1 MRVGL
6 YLLMLVSGV
15 FVGVIT
21 AERWEPEELPHV
33 DGGGIEAPPAAASP
47 DATGTPHEAPEIE
60 IIIGGETTRVEDLAA
75 AFLEKPIP
83 VYRYDDGSGAIR
95 IAEGLDAVPPRYR
108 HSAVELTREGATR
121 AASPDEGSISETAE
135 GAAGAGNAESVRPEA
150 ASEPPF
156 DPDAARVLLFSSM
169 GSAPCVLARKHL
181 EHLGVPYELV
191 DVHSDST
198 ARRHVRRIMGGEVL
212 VPLLK
217 VGTRYISGYLP
228 REYDR
233 LVQPAAVAE

>member
-21 AERWEPEELPHV
+21 AERWEPGELPHV
-33 DGGGIEAPPAAASP
+33 DGGSVAAPPAAPSP
-47 DATGTPHEAPEIE
+47 RATGAPHEAPEIE
-60 IIIGGETTRVEDLAA
+60 IITGGETTRVEDLAA

-83 VYRYDDGSGAIR
+83 VYRYDDGSGAIL
-95 IAEGLDAVPPRYR
+95 IAEGLDAVPARYR

-121 AASPDEGSISETAE
+121 AVPPDEASAGAETEGAQSASPESADEPA
-135 GAAGAGNAESVRPEA
+135 
-150 ASEPPF
+150 F
-156 DPDAARVLLFSSM
+156 DPDRTRVLLFSSM
-169 GSAPCVLARKHL
+169 GSAPCVLAREHL

-198 ARRHVRRIMGGEVL
+198 ARRHVRRIMGGEVH

-217 VGTRYISGYLP
+217 VGTRYVSGYLP

-233 LVQPAAVAE
+233 LVQPAADAE